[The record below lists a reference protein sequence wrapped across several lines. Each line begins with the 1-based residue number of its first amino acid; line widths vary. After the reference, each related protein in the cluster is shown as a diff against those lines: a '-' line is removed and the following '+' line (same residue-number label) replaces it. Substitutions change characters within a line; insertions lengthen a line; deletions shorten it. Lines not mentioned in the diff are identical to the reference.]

1 MSSLLKLI
9 KNFFTQG
16 NERSVNA
23 KRNILFIAILKGCG
37 IAISLFL
44 VPVTIHYVNPT
55 RYGIWLTLSSIVGW
69 FSFFDIGLGNGL
81 RNKFAEAIASENH
94 DLARTYVSTT
104 YAILAI
110 IIAVVLFIF
119 CCINPFLNWTKI
131 LNTPSDMSHELRL
144 LALIVFGFF
153 CLQFVLRLITT
164 IITANQQ
171 PAKASLFDF
180 LGSLFSL
187 TIIYILT
194 KTTSG
199 NLIYLGTVFS
209 LTPVVVLTSSSIW
222 FYNHKYKQYA
232 PSFKFV
238 KFRFARDLMSLGIK
252 FFIIQMAT
260 VILYQT
266 SNIIIAHLFGPEQV
280 TPYNIAYKYFGVIT
294 MAFGMIMVPLWSAYT
309 EAWIKKD
316 ISWIKNTIKK
326 LILIWGLITL
336 TVIIMFVFSNFIYR
350 MWVGK
355 EIKVPLTVSAVMA
368 AYVIINGWC
377 GIFSQFL
384 NGVGKI
390 KLQLYSGILGALI
403 NIPLAIFLGK
413 HLGIYGVVMSTA
425 ILGIISAVWSPIQYM
440 KIINNKAKGIW
451 NK

>member
-1 MSSLLKLI
+1 MSNLLLFI

-16 NERSVNA
+16 NQRSINA
-23 KRNILFIAILKGCG
+23 KKNILIIALLKGFG
-37 IAISLFL
+37 IAISLVL
-44 VPVTIHYVNPT
+44 VPITIHYVNPT

-81 RNKFAEAIASENH
+81 RNKFAEAIASGKPE
-94 DLARTYVSTT
+94 LARTYVSTT

-110 IIAVVLFIF
+110 IIAIVLLIF

-131 LNTPSDMSHELRL
+131 LNTPADMAHELSL

-180 LGSLFSL
+180 MGSLLSL
-187 TIIYILT
+187 SIIFILT
-194 KTTSG
+194 KTTAG

-209 LTPVVVLTSSSIW
+209 LTPVLVLTASSLW
-222 FYNHKYKQYA
+222 FYTHKYKQYA
-232 PSFKFV
+232 PSVKYV

-252 FFIIQMAT
+252 FFIIQMAA
-260 VILYQT
+260 VIFYQT
-266 SNIIIAHLFGPEQV
+266 SNLIIAHLFGPEQV

-294 MAFGMIMVPLWSAYT
+294 MAFSMIMVPLWSAFT

-316 ISWIKNTIKK
+316 LSWIKNTINK
-326 LILIWGLITL
+326 LILIWGLIAFG
-336 TVIIMFVFSNFIYR
+336 VIIMFVSSGFIYR

-355 EIKVPLTVSAVMA
+355 EIKVPISVSAVMA
-368 AYVIINGWC
+368 IYVIINGWC

-390 KLQLYSGILGALI
+390 KLQLYIGILGAVI

-413 HLGIYGVVMSTA
+413 NLGIYGVLLSTVF
-425 ILGIISAVWSPIQYM
+425 LSAVSAFSSPIQYM
-440 KIINNKAKGIW
+440 KIINSKATGIW

>member
-1 MSSLLKLI
+1 MSRLLTFV

-16 NERSVNA
+16 NQRSINA
-23 KRNILFIAILKGCG
+23 KKNILIIAILKGCS

-44 VPVTIHYVNPT
+44 VPITIHYVNPT

-69 FSFFDIGLGNGL
+69 FSFFDVGLGNGL
-81 RNKFAEAIASENH
+81 RNKFAEAVAIGKH
-94 DLARTYVSTT
+94 DLARVYVSTT

-110 IIAVVLFIF
+110 IISVILLIF
-119 CCINPFLNWTKI
+119 CSINPFLNWPKL
-131 LNTPSDMSHELRL
+131 LNTPADMGGELRI

-171 PAKASLFDF
+171 PAKASIFDF

-209 LTPVVVLTSSSIW
+209 FTPVVVLTASSLW
-222 FYNHKYKQYA
+222 FYTHKYKIYA
-232 PSFKFV
+232 PSIKFV
-238 KFRFARDLMSLGIK
+238 KFKFARDLMNLGIK
-252 FFIIQMAT
+252 FFIIQMAS

-266 SNIIIAHLFGPEQV
+266 SNVIIAHLFGPEQV

-294 MAFGMIMVPLWSAYT
+294 MTFSIVMMPFWSAFT
-309 EAWIKKD
+309 EAWFKKD
-316 ISWIKNTIKK
+316 IAWIKNTVNK
-326 LILIWGLITL
+326 LILLWGLVAITAL
-336 TVIIMFVFSNFIYR
+336 VMFVFSGFIYR

-355 EIKVPLTVSAVMA
+355 EIKVPVSVSVVMA
-368 AYVIINGWC
+368 LYVVLNGWC

-384 NGVGKI
+384 NGVGKV
-390 KLQLYSGILGALI
+390 KLQLYFGIFGAII
-403 NIPLAIFLGK
+403 NIPMAIFLGR
-413 HLGIYGVVMSTA
+413 HLGIYGVVLSTV
-425 ILGIISAVWSPIQYM
+425 ILAMVSAVWSPIQYK
-440 KIINNKAKGIW
+440 KIVNNTARGIW